1 MGDTVHHSGRPGPG
15 AADSAAADPAAADP
29 AAADPAAA
37 DLEATDLEAADPA
50 APDTAAADPGAADL
64 EATDPAA
71 ADPAATDPGATDPGA
86 ADLEAA
92 RGAASRSGD
101 PYRGDLAVS
110 VVGRLFRLAPR
121 LMELQDL
128 GARQYGL
135 GFARGRVLWALAE
148 SGPVLMRA
156 LSQALGISPRTVTG
170 LIDALEADGWVT
182 RSAHPADRRATI
194 ISLAPAAEATLAR
207 LRDSYEGLAH
217 DLLGD
222 LPEDDLVRCRT
233 VITILEER
241 LDDAASERVA
251 AFGPA
256 TGPRPQAPQGRR

>member
-1 MGDTVHHSGRPGPG
+1 MPDYMPDSVHRPGRP
-15 AADSAAADPAAADP
+15 DP

-37 DLEATDLEAADPA
+37 DLEA
-50 APDTAAADPGAADL
+50 
-64 EATDPAA
+64 
-71 ADPAATDPGATDPGA
+71 
-86 ADLEAA
+86 A
-92 RGAASRSGD
+92 RGAASRSTD
-101 PYRGDLAVS
+101 PYHADLAVS

-121 LMELQDL
+121 LMDLQDL

-135 GFARGRVLWALAE
+135 GFARGRVLWALHE

-182 RSAHPADRRATI
+182 RSPHPADRRATI
-194 ISLAPAAEATLAR
+194 ISLTPAAETTLAR

-222 LPEDDLVRCRT
+222 LPPDDLARCRA
-233 VITILEER
+233 VITALEER
-241 LDDAASERVA
+241 LDDVVSKRVA

-256 TGPRPQAPQGRR
+256 SGPRPQARQASQ